1 MKALIAVLLI
11 FTAEAWAIAD
21 TRVDKQF
28 NHYIEQCDQIAHET
42 NRIYDYVLRSTY
54 MKDCLYESNIWILSA
69 QRDILEASK
78 YQYSKQRLVDP
89 FDFDSRIRALRL
101 EIESME
107 NGRIYAP
114 FEKLSKLKNDM
125 RFHLGVYYRAVDQ
138 LASIRRSFSRN

>member
-11 FTAEAWAIAD
+11 FTAEAWASAD
-21 TRVDKQF
+21 YRVDKQF

-54 MKDCLYESNIWILSA
+54 IKNCLYERNIWILSA

-78 YQYSKQRLVDP
+78 YQYSKRRLADP
-89 FDFDSRIRALRL
+89 YDFDSRIRALRL

-114 FEKLSKLKNDM
+114 FEKLSELKTNM
-125 RFHLGVYYRAVDQ
+125 KFNLTIYYIAVDQ
-138 LASIRRSFSRN
+138 LAIIRRLISGK